1 MNTTWCN
8 GREST
13 GCEQAPPRS
22 TVVSVQQHMAFHD
35 TAVIT
40 FPPILLCGKGGP
52 RSPSLLQGKLSSK
65 GMGLWRY
72 VQYHLPKQELPL
84 HVVIGSPRQ
93 RSAANT
99 QLVHPHRLR
108 TSSFTT
114 SCTTPREGYAELMA
128 LPSSPVSR
136 SCYVYCSL
144 AL

>member
-8 GREST
+8 GKEST

-22 TVVSVQQHMAFHD
+22 TVVSVQQYVALHD

-40 FPPILLCGKGGP
+40 FPPISLCGTGGP

-84 HVVIGSPRQ
+84 HVVIGSPRR

-114 SCTTPREGYAELMA
+114 ACTTPTEGYAELMP

-136 SCYVYCSL
+136 RCYMYCSL

>member
-1 MNTTWCN
+1 MNRMWCN

-13 GCEQAPPRS
+13 GCVQAPPRS
-22 TVVSVQQHMAFHD
+22 TVVSVQQRVALHV
-35 TAVIT
+35 TAVI
-40 FPPILLCGKGGP
+40 ILPHISHCGRGGP
-52 RSPSLLQGKLSSK
+52 RAPSLLQGKLSSK

-72 VQYHLPKQELPL
+72 VQYHSPKQQLPL
-84 HVVIGSPRQ
+84 HVVIGSPRR

-108 TSSFTT
+108 TSSSTT
-114 SCTTPREGYAELMA
+114 ACTTPTEGYAELML

-136 SCYVYCSL
+136 RCYVYCSL

>member
-22 TVVSVQQHMAFHD
+22 TVVSVQQHMALHD

-40 FPPILLCGKGGP
+40 LPHISLCGRGGP
-52 RSPSLLQGKLSSK
+52 RSPSLLQGKFSSK

-84 HVVIGSPRQ
+84 HVVIGSPRR

-114 SCTTPREGYAELMA
+114 ACTTPTEGYAELMP

-136 SCYVYCSL
+136 RCYVYCSL

>member
-1 MNTTWCN
+1 MNTTWSN
-8 GREST
+8 GRESR
-13 GCEQAPPRS
+13 GCEQTPPRS
-22 TVVSVQQHMAFHD
+22 NVVSVQQHMALHD

-40 FPPILLCGKGGP
+40 FLPISLCGRGGP
-52 RSPSLLQGKLSSK
+52 RSPSLLQGKFSSK

-72 VQYHLPKQELPL
+72 VQYHSPKQELPV
-84 HVVIGSPRQ
+84 HVVIGSPQR

-114 SCTTPREGYAELMA
+114 ACTTPTEGYAQLMP